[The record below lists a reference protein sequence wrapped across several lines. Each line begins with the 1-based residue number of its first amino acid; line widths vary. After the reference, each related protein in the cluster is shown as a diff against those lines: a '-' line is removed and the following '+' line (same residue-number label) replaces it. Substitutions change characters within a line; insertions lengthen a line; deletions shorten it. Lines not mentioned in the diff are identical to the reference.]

1 MALPVSIEDLLRKRK
16 VESNRIEFKTGWNP
30 SDVYHSIVA
39 FANDIDNLGGGYVLI
54 GVEEENGVAKRPV
67 KGIPVESVDRILKQM
82 VGFNNQ
88 IAPYYMPR
96 TSLEEIDGQN
106 ILVIW
111 APSGVNRPYS
121 VPVDL
126 FAKVK
131 HSKFYVRNGSSSIEA
146 KGSVMEELWG
156 MANREPFD
164 ERLNPR
170 IKIED
175 ISMALLRDYLV
186 SVKSR
191 LAKVV
196 LQQPIE
202 ETLEQMD
209 LMGGPTENR
218 MLKNVAAM
226 MFCEHLDRIFPYT
239 QIEIVI
245 FKNGRIKNPNEFSE
259 KIIKGSVPSIINGA
273 LSYLNNNIIQET
285 VVKQKYV
292 AESIRYFNYPIQVI
306 EEAIV
311 NAMYHRD
318 YMSYEPVQIIVE
330 PNEIS
335 IFSIPGPDRS
345 IPMEDIN
352 RGVSLRSYKYRNR
365 RLGDYLK
372 ELNLTEGRCT
382 GIPTIQDEL
391 MRNGSDRATIETDE
405 ERSYFVIHIPCHKAM
420 VRELDIEHL
429 SDDNGDFTPQAGENT
444 PQVTPQAGG
453 NTPQVT
459 PQATPQADSND
470 KSISPKIYK
479 LLCMLEHPKS
489 LTEIL
494 NETGIKDRRYFR
506 KTFIRPAIDEGFVV
520 PLYEDNPNHPK
531 QKYCLTEKG
540 RNILR

>member
-1 MALPVSIEDLLRKRK
+1 
-16 VESNRIEFKTGWNP
+16 
-30 SDVYHSIVA
+30 
-39 FANDIDNLGGGYVLI
+39 
-54 GVEEENGVAKRPV
+54 
-67 KGIPVESVDRILKQM
+67 
-82 VGFNNQ
+82 
-88 IAPYYMPR
+88 
-96 TSLEEIDGQN
+96 
-106 ILVIW
+106 
-111 APSGVNRPYS
+111 
-121 VPVDL
+121 
-126 FAKVK
+126 
-131 HSKFYVRNGSSSIEA
+131 
-146 KGSVMEELWG
+146 
-156 MANREPFD
+156 
-164 ERLNPR
+164 
-170 IKIED
+170 
-175 ISMALLRDYLV
+175 
-186 SVKSR
+186 
-191 LAKVV
+191 
-196 LQQPIE
+196 
-202 ETLEQMD
+202 
-209 LMGGPTENR
+209 
-218 MLKNVAAM
+218 
-226 MFCEHLDRIFPYT
+226 
-239 QIEIVI
+239 
-245 FKNGRIKNPNEFSE
+245 
-259 KIIKGSVPSIINGA
+259 VPSIINGA

-391 MRNGSDRATIETDE
+391 MRNGSDRATIETDA

-429 SDDNGDFTPQAGENT
+429 SDDNGDFTPQVTPQAGENT
-444 PQVTPQAGG
+444 PQVTPQAGE

-459 PQATPQADSND
+459 PQADSND
-470 KSISPKIYK
+470 KRISPKIYK

-506 KTFIRPAIDEGFVV
+506 ETFIRPAINEGFVV

-540 RNILR
+540 RNILNVAVVL